1 VGFDPNHELSVFE
14 TAWTDKSA
22 YHELAN
28 AHTGKAVTRRVGGAI
43 GLVARFSN
51 VELPGAEN
59 RVPTERAPHLVAA
72 LLKDWLIDLFHDAGR
87 VVRRRRS
94 DLLVTGSK
102 QAELLQRCLPHGV
115 QLPAWLAVQ
124 ASYEFSDRIVP
135 RPDGRR
141 VILVCNPRTRY
152 EINASAD
159 ILMAAGVPLQGLY
172 VCEDGSERDSRIT
185 PRRPLLGRVVGV
197 DGDTLQLEGRDGTA
211 RRAAAEIYLE
221 ARSENIE
228 RVIRI
233 VEPRFANEILNRL
246 QRAKA
251 TAASGP
257 DRLKRL
263 RKVFE
268 FLAAERRELAPGFFV
283 DFGKPLYAPR
293 RFPRH
298 EIVPKP
304 DLIFDSGG
312 RQTDH
317 WNQRG
322 LDTYGPQDQYQ
333 FSPKKLNIAVICQA
347 HAQGRVDEFL
357 ARLLKGMPDTKAAK
371 KGFIDR
377 FRLEPPYTKVFTTP
391 TAKAADYRVTCAE
404 AVEHITDRGETWNLA
419 LIQIDDGMDELVGDD
434 NPYLVTKAFFLARQV
449 AVQQVELETMEQRPN
464 QLAYAVNNVGLA
476 AYAKLGGIPWLLP
489 TSQKVAHELVVG
501 LGSFKLSTS
510 RFGAG
515 DRYVGVT
522 TVFTG
527 SGRYLVESRTR
538 AVPFEDYTAAML
550 EALKRSVEEV
560 RATQNWRPD
569 DPVRLVFHV
578 FKPVKGAEVRAVK
591 KLMESLDL
599 PHAEYAFVHV
609 AENHP
614 FLLFDENEKGANA
627 PGGKKGILAPPRG
640 LAVYMGDREAVL
652 AFKGAREVKQASD
665 GLPRPVR
672 LDLHRDSTF
681 RDLTYLAR
689 QAFAFSCHS
698 WRSLL
703 PSPQPITILYSQL
716 VARNLRLLED
726 VDGWKPDQILGPIGR
741 TRWFL

>member
-1 VGFDPNHELSVFE
+1 
-14 TAWTDKSA
+14 
-22 YHELAN
+22 
-28 AHTGKAVTRRVGGAI
+28 
-43 GLVARFSN
+43 
-51 VELPGAEN
+51 
-59 RVPTERAPHLVAA
+59 
-72 LLKDWLIDLFHDAGR
+72 
-87 VVRRRRS
+87 
-94 DLLVTGSK
+94 
-102 QAELLQRCLPHGV
+102 
-115 QLPAWLAVQ
+115 
-124 ASYEFSDRIVP
+124 
-135 RPDGRR
+135 
-141 VILVCNPRTRY
+141 
-152 EINASAD
+152 
-159 ILMAAGVPLQGLY
+159 
-172 VCEDGSERDSRIT
+172 
-185 PRRPLLGRVVGV
+185 
-197 DGDTLQLEGRDGTA
+197 
-211 RRAAAEIYLE
+211 
-221 ARSENIE
+221 
-228 RVIRI
+228 
-233 VEPRFANEILNRL
+233 
-246 QRAKA
+246 
-251 TAASGP
+251 
-257 DRLKRL
+257 
-263 RKVFE
+263 
-268 FLAAERRELAPGFFV
+268 
-283 DFGKPLYAPR
+283 
-293 RFPRH
+293 
-298 EIVPKP
+298 
-304 DLIFDSGG
+304 
-312 RQTDH
+312 
-317 WNQRG
+317 
-322 LDTYGPQDQYQ
+322 
-333 FSPKKLNIAVICQA
+333 
-347 HAQGRVDEFL
+347 
-357 ARLLKGMPDTKAAK
+357 
-371 KGFIDR
+371 
-377 FRLEPPYTKVFTTP
+377 
-391 TAKAADYRVTCAE
+391 
-404 AVEHITDRGETWNLA
+404 
-419 LIQIDDGMDELVGDD
+419 
-434 NPYLVTKAFFLARQV
+434 
-449 AVQQVELETMEQRPN
+449 
-464 QLAYAVNNVGLA
+464 VNNVGLA